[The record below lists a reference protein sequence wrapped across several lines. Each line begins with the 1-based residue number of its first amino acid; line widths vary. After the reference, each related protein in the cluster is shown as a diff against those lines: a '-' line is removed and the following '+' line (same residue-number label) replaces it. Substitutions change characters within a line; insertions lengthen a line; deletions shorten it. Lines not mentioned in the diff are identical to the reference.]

1 MLSIIKRQDAELS
14 CCLEL
19 HGGGLTHEPITK
31 AGVKELSV
39 SLPTG
44 RLSGAAPQM
53 TKAWPELLLPLKG

>member
-1 MLSIIKRQDAELS
+1 MQSSLAAWNCMVAAS
-14 CCLEL
+14 
-19 HGGGLTHEPITK
+19 HEPVTK